1 MEQVPAAIA
10 VTVIPV
16 TEHALG
22 VEDVTDTSPVPEPP
36 VTLIV
41 WLDPTIIDELAVME
55 SAL

>member
-10 VTVIPV
+10 VTVSPV

-41 WLDPTIIDELAVME
+41 
-55 SAL
+55 